1 MIIDIKEDEN
11 FKDLMEQQID
21 TIIDYLLKNNEEFSI
36 VANIDGVNFEP
47 KIPKSIYNTF
57 SNFTLFALQGYTYS
71 TIEIKN
77 NHISFEAGFGKENFG
92 SIVTM
97 PFYAIFQIT
106 INNSILFLN
115 PTSSVEKYFLDENI
129 DQEKRSKNVFSKL

>member
-1 MIIDIKEDEN
+1 MTIDIIEDEN
-11 FKDLMEQQID
+11 FKDLMEEQ
-21 TIIDYLLKNNEEFSI
+21 TKNIINYLLDNNEEFSLI
-36 VANIDGVNFEP
+36 ANIKGVNFEP
-47 KIPKSIYNTF
+47 KIPQTIHNTF
-57 SNFTLFALQGYTYS
+57 SAFTLFSLQNYTYS

-92 SIVTM
+92 SIVTI

-115 PTSSVEKYFLDENI
+115 PTSSVEKYFLDDNI
-129 DQEKRSKNVFSKL
+129 DQEKKSKSVFSKL